1 MCQRA
6 TVRMLKAGTRRDDS
20 YRQQAQAQD
29 NPIVRNKNR
38 QKSQCFSIAIMEMD
52 VGGEGEGNGGLAEGR
67 MFACLDEQKV
77 EIKIYGGF
85 TEKISI

>member
-1 MCQRA
+1 MLERDETTH
-6 TVRMLKAGTRRDDS
+6 TVP
-20 YRQQAQAQD
+20 AQAQD
-29 NPIVRNKNR
+29 NPFVRNKNR